1 MKNLILSS
9 SLVKVLIIIMAFL
22 LPIQPLILIVGGC
35 IVLDT
40 IIGLWRAKKLKQ
52 PITSRKLSN
61 VVSKMVLY
69 EASIILFFVI
79 EKFILF
85 DFIHYFISMDLFL
98 TKIVAC
104 VLVFIELQS
113 MNESYTIINGYS
125 LWDKMKEML
134 KRGKDFKG
142 EIENFN
148 K

>member
-1 MKNLILSS
+1 
-9 SLVKVLIIIMAFL
+9 
-22 LPIQPLILIVGGC
+22 
-35 IVLDT
+35 
-40 IIGLWRAKKLKQ
+40 
-52 PITSRKLSN
+52 
-61 VVSKMVLY
+61 
-69 EASIILFFVI
+69 
-79 EKFILF
+79 
-85 DFIHYFISMDLFL
+85 MDLFL